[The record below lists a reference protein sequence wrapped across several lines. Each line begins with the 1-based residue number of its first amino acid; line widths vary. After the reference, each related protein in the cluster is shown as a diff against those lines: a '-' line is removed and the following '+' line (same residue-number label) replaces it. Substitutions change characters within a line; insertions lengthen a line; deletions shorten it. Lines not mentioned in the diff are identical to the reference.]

1 MNHIELGKKG
11 ETVAA
16 NHLISKEYQILDR
29 NYHWKN
35 SEVDII
41 CVKNEMLIIVEV
53 KTRGTSAFG
62 EPYKSVNRNKQRQI
76 IKVTNE
82 YIKLND
88 IKREVRFDVISIV
101 LNKGF
106 MNLEHI
112 ENAFYPL

>member
-11 ETVAA
+11 ETIAA
-16 NHLISKEYQILDR
+16 NLLISKEYQILDR
-29 NYHWKN
+29 NYYWKN

-53 KTRGTSAFG
+53 KTRRTSAFG
-62 EPYKSVNRNKQRQI
+62 QPYKSVNRNKQRQI

-88 IKREVRFDVISIV
+88 IKMEVRFDVISIV